1 MSKLTGLQRKLVY
14 LVGILVL
21 FIPIIV
27 LGRPDEGRTATGG
40 DQGGTLARM
49 RREYDLKES
58 SLGKVDPAS
67 ASMNLVLL
75 GMRGI
80 AANILWQQA
89 IDLQKTKN
97 WAELRAVTESITQ
110 LQPHFLKVWDMQA
123 WNLAYNVS
131 AEWDLVRDRYFWV
144 KEGLKFYQQGVLQN
158 QKYGEMQWR
167 TGNTYSQKIG
177 RADEWKQFRQYFVK
191 DPNTEAF
198 PSGLDPEINPEGKDN
213 YQVAEKWFRDAN
225 RTIDD
230 TGIEQHVMGRP
241 LFRSYPVR
249 AMIEFAQAKQR
260 EGVFGDITKQAWE
273 TAAIEWSQKY
283 GKEEFDSPGGMVHL
297 EVTEKDAKEMQD
309 RGEDDKLNWVYRYQD
324 MCNYRYWRL
333 RCFVEREQNT
343 VDARRDLYNGEVAA
357 AKGDFVEARKLLESG
372 MEKYDTMIRKYPE
385 LLEQMETV
393 EDAMVAMIA
402 WRSVLQIESAP
413 VPDDYPLK
421 SVWEQN
427 AGSVG
432 VFNTEYIRRKG
443 LYNK

>member
-177 RADEWKQFRQYFVK
+177 RADEWKQFRQYFLK
-191 DPNTEAF
+191 DPNVEAF

-357 AKGDFVEARKLLESG
+357 AKGDFVEARKLLEDG
-372 MEKYDTMIRKYPE
+372 MQKYDTMIRKYPE
-385 LLEQMETV
+385 LLEQTETV

-421 SVWEQN
+421 TVWEQN
-427 AGSVG
+427 AGNVG
-432 VFNTEYIRRKG
+432 MFNTEYIRRKG

>member
-427 AGSVG
+427 AGGVG

>member
-357 AKGDFVEARKLLESG
+357 ARGDFVEARKLLESG

-385 LLEQMETV
+385 LLEQTETV

>member
-402 WRSVLQIESAP
+402 WRSVLQIESAA